1 MLEITSKDSDF
12 SLCPDQHGD
21 ASSLLL
27 SKGYWRALSLGIK
40 GRSVELEI
48 RLHVVPMLV
57 ASGCSG

>member
-21 ASSLLL
+21 ASSLL
-27 SKGYWRALSLGIK
+27 SKEYWRALSLGIK
-40 GRSVELEI
+40 GQSVELEI

-57 ASGCSG
+57 ASGV